1 LGGFCSKGQLKITW
15 QDLDDLVSNQ
25 MIKTYNLG
33 GFCNQNK
40 DLDGFNLAIER
51 WKTYNLGG
59 FYNKNMLKTMSQ

>member
-51 WKTYNLGG
+51 
-59 FYNKNMLKTMSQ
+59 